1 MKPTIVLSAFNV
13 ANFPSGGG
21 HFWVYMQYALG
32 LRQCGC
38 DVYWMERFIRGQDE
52 QGDAAAIAT
61 FFERMNAFGFGGKT
75 ILIDAPDCHTSWG
88 ASSIV
93 GTSRDAADALIRRAA
108 LLLNFHYA
116 IEPELLGRFRR
127 SALVDID
134 PGLFQFWLSR
144 GQLAVAPHDHYF
156 TTGETVG
163 EPSSAI
169 PSCGLSWVHIRP
181 CVSLEGWSFTFN
193 PGLEPMTTVSAWS
206 SGDWV
211 KDDVV
216 RYENSKRVAFLA
228 FKDLPRHT
236 PQPLELALFMVT
248 NEDLEEQ
255 CLMQRHGW
263 RIRSSPEVAGS
274 PSAYRSYIRRS
285 RGEFACAKPSCME
298 FQNAWVSDRTLCY
311 LASGKPAVVQHT
323 GPSRYLPDGEG
334 MFRFHT
340 LDQAAES
347 LAAVNAD
354 YRRHCRAARALAENH
369 FDAKKVT
376 ARILEVA
383 LGCGRRRGSARPC

>member
-1 MKPTIVLSAFNV
+1 MKPTVVLSAFNV
-13 ANFPSGGG
+13 ANFPEGGG

-32 LRQCGC
+32 LRQLGC
-38 DVYWMERFIRGQDE
+38 DVYWMERFLRGADDRR
-52 QGDAAAIAT
+52 DAAAIAT
-61 FFERMNAFGFGGKT
+61 FFDRMDEFGFGGKT
-75 ILIDAPDCHTSWG
+75 ILFAARG
-88 ASSIV
+88 AQTPWADSIIV
-93 GTSRDAADALIRRAA
+93 GPSMSELDGVMRRSD

-144 GQLAVAPHDHYF
+144 GQLAVPKHDAYF

-163 EPSSAI
+163 QPSSAI
-169 PSCGLSWVHIRP
+169 PDCGLPWVPIRP
-181 CVSLEGWSFTFN
+181 CVSLTEWDYTFD
-193 PGLEPMTTVSAWS
+193 PARDAMTTVSAWS

-236 PQPLELALFMVT
+236 RQPLELALFMVT
-248 NEDLEEQ
+248 DEDLEEKNEMER
-255 CLMQRHGW
+255 LGW
-263 RIRSSPEVAGS
+263 RVRPSREVAGS
-274 PSAYRSYIRRS
+274 PDAYRNYIQGS
-285 RGEFACAKPSCME
+285 RGEFACAKPSCMA

-323 GPSRYLPDGEG
+323 GPSRYLPNGEG
-334 MFRFHT
+334 LFRFHT
-340 LDQAAES
+340 VEEAAQALDS
-347 LAAVNAD
+347 MNAD
-354 YRRHCRAARALAENH
+354 YERHCRAARALAEAH
-369 FDAKKVT
+369 FDARKVT
-376 ARILEVA
+376 ARILEAA
-383 LGCGRRRGSARPC
+383 L

>member
-1 MKPTIVLSAFNV
+1 MKPTVVLSAFNV
-13 ANFPSGGG
+13 ANFPDGGG

-32 LRQCGC
+32 LRRCGC
-38 DVYWMERFIRGQDE
+38 DVYWMERFVRGADE
-52 QGDAAAIAT
+52 GRDAAAMAA
-61 FFERMNAFGFGGKT
+61 FFDRMESFGLGGRA
-75 ILIDAPDCHTSWG
+75 ILISAPEAHSPWTQSVFVGMARRDVDAV
-88 ASSIV
+88 I
-93 GTSRDAADALIRRAA
+93 RNADLV
-108 LLLNFHYA
+108 LNFHYA

-163 EPSSAI
+163 EASSAI
-169 PSCGLSWVHIRP
+169 PDCGLSWSQIRP
-181 CVSLEGWSFTFN
+181 CVSLEDWEFMFDPR
-193 PGLEPMTTVSAWS
+193 PGAMTTISAWS

-211 KDDVV
+211 KDDVT
-216 RYENSKRVAFLA
+216 RYENSKRAAFLA

-236 PQPLELALFMVT
+236 RQPLELALFMVT
-248 NEDLEEQ
+248 EDDIEEQ

-263 RIRSSPEVAGS
+263 RIRASREVAGS
-274 PSAYRSYIRRS
+274 PEAYRRYIQGS
-285 RGEFACAKPSCME
+285 RGEFACAKRSCME

-323 GPSRYLPDGEG
+323 GPSRYLPEGEG
-334 MFRFHT
+334 MFRFRT
-340 LDQAAES
+340 MEEAAAS

-354 YRRHCRAARALAENH
+354 YERHCRAARALAEAQ
-369 FDAKKVT
+369 FDAKKVA

-383 LGCGRRRGSARPC
+383 L